1 MTSVRLKDLDL
12 DLGKGLD
19 AVGEIG
25 SAVAGRLNAAT
36 PVVAGSPVILPGLG
50 RPILALDADYP
61 DIAILRVQGLPDHPC
76 VLLDA
81 GRPEPADGFQVFGYP
96 SEGGAEVQQGS
107 WPPPCPL
114 QLIGREAPDAAP
126 LPPGFR
132 QFLGHHVLRYTAGTR
147 TRAGTRR

>member
-1 MTSVRLKDLDL
+1 MRVELAHRGSGDGMTSVRLKDLDL

-96 SEGGAEVQQGS
+96 SE
-107 WPPPCPL
+107 
-114 QLIGREAPDAAP
+114 AAP
-126 LPPGFR
+126 KCSKAHGRHPALFS
-132 QFLGHHVLRYTAGTR
+132 
-147 TRAGTRR
+147 